1 MPAGGAAARAA
12 AVIHAKH
19 QRQLQEPTA
28 HKPDEQLLREKSAP
42 QSQPSTSEAVSRPPQ
57 TNTDGGDEAKNAGP
71 GPPSEAF
78 GLADAMDLKRS
89 AEPVEITPGHG
100 FWKYQPFARR
110 TYKNLWVQ
118 IGVACLIS
126 GNFLMNALQKQFDP
140 DEDRSPE
147 LFEGFELFFNIA
159 FTMELGLNMYGFW
172 LRDFWMSGWN
182 IFDFLVVTIGL
193 LTTFKVPLP
202 GPLSMLRMMRAFR
215 VFRLFKRVKSLNKIM
230 VSLARAVPGMRDAF
244 IILLLVMCI
253 YAILAVE
260 FFQEAGEN
268 FEIINENGQTV
279 ALVTGRGQTFGY
291 EYFGNFLKALYTM
304 FQVLTGDSW
313 SEVIA
318 RPLIHRES
326 PLEGVA
332 YACFFVSFIIV
343 NAIVLINVV
352 VAVLLEKMVE
362 DPSESAVETGSQ
374 EGEGARAAA
383 VQEVSAHVQAFDA
396 DVTAAGKEK
405 KLSDDVA
412 SMKQEVT
419 SLKGMVA
426 EIILAMQKAGLEVQ
440 AVSEE
445 KCLGTKVGLILS
457 DQL

>member
-1 MPAGGAAARAA
+1 MPAGGGAAARAA
-12 AVIHAKH
+12 AVLHAKRH
-19 QRQLQEPTA
+19 N
-28 HKPDEQLLREKSAP
+28 KPDELLRERSHP
-42 QSQPSTSEAVSRPPQ
+42 VGMPSTPDATSLQPQ
-57 TNTDGGDEAKNAGP
+57 TDSDGDGEVKNP

-78 GLADAMDLKRS
+78 GLADAMEIKRS
-89 AEPVEITPGHG
+89 DPKESETPSQG
-100 FWKYQPFARR
+100 FWKYQKPARDQYQR
-110 TYKNLWVQ
+110 LEVQ
-118 IGVACLIS
+118 IGVACLIA

-140 DEDRSPE
+140 NEDRSPE

-159 FTMELGLNMYGFW
+159 FTIELGWNMYGSWF
-172 LRDFWMSGWN
+172 RDFWRSGWN
-182 IFDFLVVTIGL
+182 VFDFMVVTIGL
-193 LTTFKVPLP
+193 LTTFRVPLP

-260 FFQEAGEN
+260 FFQEEGEN
-268 FEIINENGQTV
+268 FEVKNESGQTV
-279 ALVTGRGQTFGY
+279 SLVTGRGQTFGY

-318 RPLIHRES
+318 RPLIHGPS
-326 PLEGVA
+326 PLQGVA

-352 VAVLLEKMVE
+352 VAVLLEKMVDVE
-362 DPSESAVETGSQ
+362 PSEPERDEAGREGDFQSSGQ
-374 EGEGARAAA
+374 EA
-383 VQEVSAHVQAFDA
+383 SAHVQAFQA
-396 DVTAAGKEK
+396 ETTTPAGKEK

-412 SMKQEVT
+412 SMKQEVA

-440 AVSEE
+440 PE
-445 KCLGTKVGLILS
+445 
-457 DQL
+457 